1 MSRPRPNV
9 ADILCIGAQRAMTSW
24 LHHVLSAHPGTWAF
38 PDFGP
43 VTSTAKEAHY
53 WDWNHH
59 RGPDWYR
66 VLMTPPGD
74 PGRLSMDFTPEYA
87 FLSDAQISE
96 CRALNP
102 QARIIYILRDP
113 LARAVSAL
121 RMHTMWA
128 TDNAPPGTVTLD
140 LDATLLERVAHARLH
155 VHGDY
160 AANHAR
166 WAHHYDVLVLNF
178 EDLCTNPTAGLDRVL
193 AHLGLSRDAMPPA
206 ARAEF
211 DARAARPIWQTPRY
225 RFTPDALDFLHGLL
239 WRERQATEESLGLRF
254 DEWRSVLADAQP
266 RPTPAMARES
276 DSRPTG
282 TDV

>member
-1 MSRPRPNV
+1 MTARANI

-66 VLMTPPGD
+66 VLMRPLGD

-87 FLSDAQISE
+87 FLSADQIDD
-96 CRALNP
+96 CHRLNP
-102 QARIIYILRDP
+102 GARVIYIMRDP
-113 LARAVSAL
+113 LARAVSSL

-128 TDNAPPGTVTLD
+128 TDNAAPDAVTLD
-140 LDATLLERVAHARLH
+140 LDATLLQRMDHARLH
-155 VHGDY
+155 DHCAY
-160 AANHAR
+160 AENLAR
-166 WAHHYDVLVLNF
+166 WSRHYDVLVLSF
-178 EDLCTNPTAGLDRVL
+178 EDLRADPVAGLDRVL
-193 AHLGLSRDAMPPA
+193 AHVGLSRDAMPPE

-225 RFTPDALDFLHGLL
+225 RLTADALDFLHGAL
-239 WRERQATEESLGLRF
+239 WREREGAEAVLGLRF
-254 DEWRSVLADAQP
+254 EEWRSTMAEAAP
-266 RPTPAMARES
+266 RPATHRNAMGQTA
-276 DSRPTG
+276 
-282 TDV
+282 